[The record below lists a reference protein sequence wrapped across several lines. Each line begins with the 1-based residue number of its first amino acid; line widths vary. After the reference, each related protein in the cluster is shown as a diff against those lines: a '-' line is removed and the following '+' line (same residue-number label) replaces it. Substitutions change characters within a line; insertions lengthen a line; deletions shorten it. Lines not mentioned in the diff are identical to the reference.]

1 DYLRSVAGV
10 WTARAHQPQH
20 AICGIEIPSA
30 LETNRAA
37 PSSRT
42 GPASS
47 SYRQRT
53 DLNPSGRTGAA
64 STICNDGQAPTAEM
78 AVTPPSTSS
87 ALRIRARWT
96 TAALQVE
103 TVEVV
108 GHPLRA
114 PTDALM
120 ITDEPWLSIGKAF

>member
-1 DYLRSVAGV
+1 MAINATEYVSEIFISFLLSLLLTCVL
-10 WTARAHQPQH
+10 WPARAHQPQH

-30 LETNRAA
+30 LDTNRAA

-47 SYRQRT
+47 SFRQRT

-78 AVTPPSTSS
+78 AVTPPS
-87 ALRIRARWT
+87 IRKS
-96 TAALQVE
+96 
-103 TVEVV
+103 
-108 GHPLRA
+108 A
-114 PTDALM
+114 PTTYAESSDAR
-120 ITDEPWLSIGKAF
+120 